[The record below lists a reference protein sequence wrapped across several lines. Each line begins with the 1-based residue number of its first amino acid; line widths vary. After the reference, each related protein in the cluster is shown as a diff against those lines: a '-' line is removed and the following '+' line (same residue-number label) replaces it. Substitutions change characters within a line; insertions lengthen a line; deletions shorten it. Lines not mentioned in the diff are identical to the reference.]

1 MFRHCLLNFLDKL
14 ISSQVKEN
22 TISLNKIIKTV
33 NVKICSFCIILFLK
47 HRCNGLLISQ
57 SRSTL
62 SPLFRYKLLMHFW
75 NVIQSVPVNI
85 RKGIFVGFFNMAF
98 RIVQNDFFSS
108 FLLLVA
114 KTFDFLETSWSF
126 CQAEI
131 LNQLWKNFLVCFH
144 PKKVSIKPRATAY
157 NAAIERY
164 LVRFR
169 TESVIEMPC
178 NERRK

>member
-1 MFRHCLLNFLDKL
+1 MSRSVHFSI
-14 ISSQVKEN
+14 IS
-22 TISLNKIIKTV
+22 
-33 NVKICSFCIILFLK
+33 FLK
-47 HRCNGLLISQ
+47 HRCNGLFISQ

-85 RKGIFVGFFNMAF
+85 RKGIFVRFLNMGF

-114 KTFDFLETSWSF
+114 QTFDFLKTSCLF

-131 LNQLWKNFLVCFH
+131 LNQLWQNFLVCFH
-144 PKKVSIKPRATAY
+144 PTKVSIKPRATAY
-157 NAAIERY
+157 NASIERY
-164 LVRFR
+164 LVRFH
-169 TESVIEMPC
+169 TESVIQMPC
-178 NERRK
+178 NERLK